1 MSMHTSSRKES
12 GFSLIEMIVSLGI
25 FSVIVTTAVGALLVL
40 ISTNQK
46 LQGEQSVMTN
56 LSFALDSMTREI
68 RTGYNYYCDST
79 YGAEATGGP
88 NNFFN
93 DDNSQEEIIGTDT
106 LDCDRTTE
114 NQGHRVQGLS
124 FYEGGNSVIGAGSS
138 DRRILY
144 YYDAEAQTIKRRVG
158 DSAAQSII
166 SSGLVI
172 TDAEFLVT
180 GTSPQSSGN
189 NIVQPTVTISIEA
202 REVGEDKV
210 YRLQTTVTQ
219 RILDL

>member
-1 MSMHTSSRKES
+1 MVMHIRSHKEG

-79 YGAEATGGP
+79 YSNEATGGP
-88 NNFFN
+88 ENFFS
-93 DDNSQEEIIGTDT
+93 DENSQEDILGEQTQ
-106 LDCDRTTE
+106 DCTSFP
-114 NQGHRVQGLS
+114 NGHRVYGVS
-124 FYEGGNSVIGAGSS
+124 FFEGGNSVVGAGSS

-144 YYDAEAQTIKRRVG
+144 YYDAAELTIKRRVG

-166 SSGLVI
+166 SSGLEI
-172 TDAEFLVT
+172 TAADFIVT
-180 GTSPQSSGN
+180 GSSPQSTGEN
-189 NIVQPTVTISIEA
+189 VQPTMTISIEA
-202 REVGEDKV
+202 REVGEDKL

-219 RILDL
+219 RTLDL

>member
-1 MSMHTSSRKES
+1 MHKRSQNES

-79 YGAEATGGP
+79 YSTEATGGP
-88 NNFFN
+88 DNFFN
-93 DDNSQEEIIGTDT
+93 DNNSQEDILGNRTQ
-106 LDCDRTTE
+106 DCTTS
-114 NQGHRVQGLS
+114 QGRPVQGLS
-124 FYEGGNSVIGAGSS
+124 FYEGGNSVVGAGST

-144 YYDAEAQTIKRRVG
+144 FYDEGDLTIKRRVG
-158 DSAAQSII
+158 DGAAQSII
-166 SSGLVI
+166 SSGLEI
-172 TDAEFLVT
+172 TAADFIVT
-180 GTSPQSSGN
+180 GSTPQSSGN
-189 NIVQPTVTISIEA
+189 NFVQPTVTISIEA
-202 REVGEDKV
+202 REIGEDKL

>member
-1 MSMHTSSRKES
+1 MNMRTLHSKIA

-25 FSVIVTTAVGALLVL
+25 FSIIVTTAVGALLVL

-68 RTGYNYYCDST
+68 RTGYNYYCDSA
-79 YGAEATGGP
+79 YSAEATGGP

-93 DDNSQEEIIGTDT
+93 NANSQEDILGTNT
-106 LDCDRTTE
+106 RDCSTIPNGR
-114 NQGHRVQGLS
+114 RVYGLS
-124 FYEGGNSVIGAGSS
+124 FYEGGNSVVGATNH
-138 DRRILY
+138 RILY
-144 YYDAEAQTIKRRVG
+144 YYDEGSMTIKRRVG
-158 DSAAQSII
+158 DNDAQSII
-166 SSGLVI
+166 SSGLEI
-172 TDAEFLVT
+172 TDAEFTVT
-180 GTSPQSSGN
+180 GTSPQSSGD
-189 NIVQPTVTISIEA
+189 NIQPTVTVSIEA
-202 REVGEDKV
+202 REVEQEKV

>member
-1 MSMHTSSRKES
+1 MHTHTEKA

-68 RTGYNYYCDST
+68 RTGYNYYCDSS
-79 YGAEATGGP
+79 YSAGATGGP
-88 NNFFN
+88 ENFFSN
-93 DDNSQEEIIGTDT
+93 DNSQEELLGTDT
-106 LDCDRTTE
+106 RDCASIP
-114 NQGHRVQGLS
+114 QGRRVYGLS
-124 FYEGGNSVIGAGSS
+124 FFEGGNSVVGATNH
-138 DRRILY
+138 RILY
-144 YYDAEAQTIKRRVG
+144 YYDEGDLTIKRRVG
-158 DSAAQSII
+158 DNDAQSII
-166 SSGLVI
+166 SSGLEI
-172 TDAEFLVT
+172 TDAEFTVT
-180 GTSPQSSGN
+180 GTSPQSSGDN
-189 NIVQPTVTISIEA
+189 LQPTVTVSIEA

-219 RILDL
+219 RTLDL